1 MPDDVSMQTKVA
13 LLEQQVEIM
22 KAQNMATQ
30 ARLDAMQATLTS
42 IDRQMSEAKGGW
54 RVLIILGT
62 MMGGLTGVIG
72 FFTGKVTGAS

>member
-54 RVLIILGT
+54 KVLIILGSI
-62 MMGGLTGVIG
+62 MGGLTGVIG